1 MKNRLINSIP
11 ILLLVVFA
19 ILPLV
24 AGIGYA
30 LLYSFGVVG
39 VLSSGFTSLHW
50 QAVFATNDVLVTF
63 IYTIA
68 LSLVSICLSVGGG
81 IFLAVYL
88 GKKLNK
94 SVAAYAIYLPMA
106 FPPLV
111 AAFFFFQ
118 LLGNAGFLSRVLF
131 QLGTRHSINAFP
143 DLVNDQFAIGIITA
157 QFFLTLPVFVLLYLS
172 LLVNENIDNLKLLAA
187 SLGANQQQILW
198 RITIPVLLKKSF
210 PTILLFFVFKLG
222 SYEIPLLLGR
232 SNPETI
238 SVFIARKMQR
248 FNLLDIPQ
256 GYAVAVLYAV
266 MVFVLLSI
274 CLKASKTAV
283 NV

>member
-1 MKNRLINSIP
+1 MKKRLINSIP
-11 ILLLVVFA
+11 IALIVVFA

-30 LLYSFGVVG
+30 LLYSFGIVG
-39 VLSSGFTSLHW
+39 VLSSGLTTQYW
-50 QAVFATNDVLVTF
+50 QAIFANNDVLITF
-63 IYTIA
+63 LYTIA
-68 LSLVSICLSVGGG
+68 LSIVSICLCVGGG

-94 SVAAYAIYLPMA
+94 GFVAYAIYLPMA
-106 FPPLV
+106 FPSLV

-118 LLGNAGFLSRVLF
+118 LLGNAGFLSRLLF
-131 QLGTRHSINAFP
+131 QIGIIHSINSFP
-143 DLVNDQFAIGIITA
+143 DLVNDQFAIGIIAA

-187 SLGANQQQILW
+187 SLGASKQQVLW
-198 RITIPVLLKKSF
+198 RITVPVLLKKSF
-210 PTILLFFVFKLG
+210 PTIVLFFVFKLG

-238 SVFIARKMQR
+238 SVFIARKMNR

-256 GYAVAVLYAV
+256 GYAVAVLYAA

-274 CLKASKTAV
+274 SLKATKTTA